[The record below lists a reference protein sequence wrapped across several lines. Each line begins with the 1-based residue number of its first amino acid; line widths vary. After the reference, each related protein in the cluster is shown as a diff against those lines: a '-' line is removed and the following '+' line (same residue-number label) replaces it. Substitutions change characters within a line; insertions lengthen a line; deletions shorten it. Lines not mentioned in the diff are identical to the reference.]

1 MAIDPVTAA
10 LNLGG
15 TLIER
20 LFPNPADRDAAKLKL
35 LELQQAGDLARLSAD
50 TSITV
55 AQIDVNKEQAKS
67 SNFFVSGPRP
77 FLMWVGGLGVAAQ
90 WLVIPLA
97 SFAYTTYTG
106 SPLPVQPPEIDG
118 NILALVASLMGIQIG
133 ARTVEKV
140 KGVAT
145 Q

>member
-1 MAIDPVTAA
+1 MIPVAPLLSAGIALIDRLWPNEGDRAA
-10 LNLGG
+10 A
-15 TLIER
+15 R
-20 LFPNPADRDAAKLKL
+20 LKL
-35 LELQQAGDLARLSAD
+35 LELQQTGELARLSAD

-67 SNFFVSGPRP
+67 SSFFVAGPRP
-77 FLMWVGGLGVAAQ
+77 FLMWIGGLGVAAQ
-90 WLVIPLA
+90 WLVIPLS
-97 SFAYTTYTG
+97 SFIYTTYTG
-106 SPLPVQPPEIDG
+106 APLPVQPPEIDG

-133 ARTVEKV
+133 ARTVEKI